1 MKLRVRLREAE
12 SMEAKRTA
20 TMNASHQTTPT
31 GPPSYEEPSNDK
43 VGAKPKDSTAQSAL
57 KS

>member
-1 MKLRVRLREAE
+1 
-12 SMEAKRTA
+12 MEAKRTA